1 MNRHERR
8 RIASKAGKPMG
19 QLSNVE
25 RSALNLTPDEA
36 RAMLAR
42 WAAQPGRTQAEVD
55 ALNPTQFRPAVLN
68 DR

>member
-1 MNRHERR
+1 MNRADRR
-8 RIASKAGKPMG
+8 RIAAKAGKPMG
-19 QLSNVE
+19 RLSEVE

-42 WAAQPGRTQAEVD
+42 WAAMPGRTQAEVD
-55 ALNPTQFRPAVLN
+55 ALNPTEFRPAVMN